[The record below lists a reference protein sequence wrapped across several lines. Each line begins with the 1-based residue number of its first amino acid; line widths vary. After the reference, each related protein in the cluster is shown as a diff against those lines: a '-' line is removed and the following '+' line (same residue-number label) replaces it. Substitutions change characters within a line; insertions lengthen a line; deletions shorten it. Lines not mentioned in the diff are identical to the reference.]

1 MFQQEH
7 FTNPEKFKQQIM
19 LEEIRSKAKAY
30 LALPRDKFYLTEY
43 KKIQDEEEAMLR
55 LIRDSKNLDIDT
67 KVVGEGEE
75 IIKIGDKQINN
86 PEL

>member
-7 FTNPEKFKQQIM
+7 FTNLNKSRQQTM
-19 LEEIRSKAKAY
+19 LEEIRSRARAY
-30 LALPRDKFYLTEY
+30 LALPRNKFYLTKY
-43 KKIQDEEEAMLR
+43 KEIQNEEEAMLR

-67 KVVGEGEE
+67 RVVEEGEKV
-75 IIKIGDKQINN
+75 IKIGDKQINN